1 VTPQR
6 FAIIKEALLTVRR
19 LPDADGRAQYLA
31 DLGSSD
37 QSIQGEI
44 QAILAQDSA
53 SLSILQSLH
62 LDGLADLLTTPCT
75 REMPATIGPYRILG
89 VLGEGGMGIVYRAEQ
104 TQPVRREVALKL
116 MRPGFDSSRITSRF
130 EAERQALAQMDHP
143 HIARL
148 LDAGADA
155 GGSPYFVMELVRG
168 MPITDYC
175 HDQQLPPR
183 RRLELFRTVC
193 RAVQSSHQKG
203 IIHRDLKPSNILIA
217 FHDQEPVPKI
227 IDFGI
232 AKVLAESEPAG
243 LTRDGQILGTLEY
256 MSPEQAAGRAEDVD
270 TRSDVYSLG
279 AVLYEVI
286 SGHPPLRL
294 KELPLPEALRRIVE
308 DPPPPIRQQEMP
320 ARIDSDVGII
330 VGKALEKDPDRRYSS
345 AGTLGDD
352 LEHCLRS
359 EPIMARPASSAYQI
373 RKLIARH
380 KAAFG
385 ALVTT
390 AMLLLAFGI
399 VTLHMLETQR
409 RERIRAEREAKKS
422 EQVRQFMQE
431 ALTASQ
437 PARMGREVTVRDLLD
452 AASAKLSTGAR
463 LEPAVEAAVRI
474 ALADSYLGLSKS
486 PESEHELR
494 LALQLLDPADD
505 DLSMDRSLV
514 LQNLGAAIFYQG
526 ERMAEAESLSMEA
539 IAIRRARLGDDDEVG
554 VLLANV
560 AVYRMR
566 RGDLAGAEQ
575 LLRESLNIQLGLHG
589 PGFPGHSLRLSN
601 MALVLERQ
609 GRLAEAEQ
617 LDRDA
622 LRFSRQSEDELGI
635 AYAMLRLGTILNTRG
650 AYGEAESLLTQ
661 AGGIFDRIY
670 KNDKH
675 ATLTNWRQELA
686 LLRERV
692 GDYATAERLLREALA
707 IHMQLAAQIGHA
719 PDPRMIG
726 ATEALARVVARQ
738 GRTLDEES
746 RHAYDRLVQSVR
758 DRSDYQ
764 PDSVAKVR

>member
-1 VTPQR
+1 MTPQR

-19 LPDADGRAQYLA
+19 LPNADDRAQYLA

-44 QAILAQDSA
+44 KAILAQDSA
-53 SLSILQSLH
+53 SLSIMQSLH
-62 LDGLADLLTTPCT
+62 LDGLADLLITPCN

-89 VLGEGGMGIVYRAEQ
+89 VLGEGGMGLVYRAEQ
-104 TQPVRREVALKL
+104 TQPIRREVALKL

-155 GGSPYFVMELVRG
+155 SGSPYFVMELVRG

-175 HDQQLPPR
+175 HDQQLSPR

-217 FHDQEPVPKI
+217 SHDQEPVPKI

-232 AKVLAESEPAG
+232 AKVLADAEPAG
-243 LTRDGQILGTLEY
+243 LTRVGQILGTLEY

-286 SGHPPLRL
+286 SGHPPLAL
-294 KELPLPEALRRIVE
+294 KQLPLPEALRRIVQ
-308 DPPPPIRQQEMP
+308 DPPPPIHSQEMSG
-320 ARIDSDVGII
+320 RIDSDVGII
-330 VGKALEKDPDRRYSS
+330 VRKALEKDPDRRYSS
-345 AGTLGDD
+345 AGALGDD

-373 RKLIARH
+373 SKLIARH

-437 PARMGREVTVRDLLD
+437 PERMGREVTVRDLLD
-452 AASAKLSTGAR
+452 AASAKLSTGPR

-494 LALQLLDPADD
+494 LALQLLDPADK

-514 LQNLGAAIFYQG
+514 LQNLGAAIFYQR

-539 IAIRRARLGDDDEVG
+539 IAIRRSRLGDDDEVA
-554 VLLANV
+554 VLLGNV
-560 AVYRMR
+560 AVYRMQ

-622 LRFSRQSEDELGI
+622 LRFSRQNEDELGI
-635 AYAMLRLGTILNTRG
+635 AYSMLRLGTILNTRG
-650 AYGEAESLLTQ
+650 AYGEAESLVTQ
-661 AGGIFDRIY
+661 SGAIFDRTY
-670 KNDKH
+670 RNDKH
-675 ATLTNWRQELA
+675 GTLGTWRQELA

-692 GDYATAERLLREALA
+692 GDYATAERRLREALA
-707 IHMQLAAQIGHA
+707 IYTQLAAQTGHEPHPA
-719 PDPRMIG
+719 MKS
-726 ATEALARVVARQ
+726 ATEALTRVVARQ
-738 GRTLDEES
+738 GRSLDEES
-746 RHAYDRLVQSVR
+746 RHAYDRLVQSMR
-758 DRSDYQ
+758 DRGDFQ
-764 PDSVAKVR
+764 RDSVAKVR